1 MPQILACLLVFQCLG
16 SARHFLGTRH
26 LHWHPL
32 ASPRSP
38 ATPVGLS
45 VLLLRLAAPGPCT
58 WSVGSLRQH
67 GWCSFT
73 AGSRAPRMRHIFV
86 VGGGDW
92 WLKNQN
98 RNSSSF

>member
-45 VLLLRLAAPGPCT
+45 VLLLHLAAA
-58 WSVGSLRQH
+58 WSLHLERGLLEAAWLVFLHCWISGS
-67 GWCSFT
+67 
-73 AGSRAPRMRHIFV
+73 
-86 VGGGDW
+86 
-92 WLKNQN
+92 
-98 RNSSSF
+98 